1 MANTT
6 TINAPLNDYVNVHR
20 DELIVR
26 ASATFAT
33 LPYIDKMLGVKYQDV
48 VPMLES
54 SVVLKDGSA
63 CGWEPNGA
71 DTISPIIIKD
81 FPVVVQKTFCGKDF
95 RKSFAN
101 YELNWKAGG
110 VEVPFAEAFI
120 NSNLQAISD
129 ELEKLIWNGDTVIGI
144 DGFLKQLDATK
155 KTLAGTTATERIDE
169 VVKGLTDRMLKKG
182 VNVFVSPALFREYIA
197 EQNATCCANRSVID
211 AAVATLSYVGDSRVT
226 IVPVSGLA
234 DAAKVQ
240 IVAATKDA
248 LVYATDIENSENEF
262 RWFSDEKEGTE
273 NLEVLFLAGTAVR
286 YADEA
291 QLYATV
297 SA

>member
-33 LPYIDKMLGVKYQDV
+33 LPYIDKMYGVKYKDTLA
-48 VPMLES
+48 MLES

-63 CGWEPNGA
+63 CGWDPAGS
-71 DTISPIIIKD
+71 DTISPITIED
-81 FPVVVQKTFCGKDF
+81 FPVVIQKTFCGKDF
-95 RKSFAN
+95 RKTFAN

-129 ELEKLIWNGDTVIGI
+129 ELEKLVWNGDTAIGI

-182 VNVFVSPALFREYIA
+182 VNVFVSPALFRQYIA
-197 EQNATCCANRSVID
+197 EQNAECCSNKSTID
-211 AAVATLSYVGDSRVT
+211 AAVATLSYVGDSRVK
-226 IVPVSGLA
+226 IIPVSGLISET
-234 DAAKVQ
+234 KVQ
-240 IVAATKDA
+240 IVAATADA
-248 LVYATDIENSENEF
+248 LVYATDLENSENEF
-262 RWFSDEKEGTE
+262 RWFKDEKDGSE

-291 QLYATV
+291 QLYVNA
-297 SA
+297 

>member
-6 TINAPLNDYVNVHR
+6 TISAPLNDYVNVHR
-20 DELIVR
+20 DELIVK
-26 ASATFAT
+26 ASASFAT
-33 LPYIDKMLGVKYQDV
+33 LPYIDKMYGVKYQDV

-54 SVVLKDGSA
+54 SVVLKDGSS
-63 CGWEPNGA
+63 CGWDSNGA
-71 DTISPIIIKD
+71 DTISPVIIKD

-95 RKSFAN
+95 RKTFAN

-120 NSNLQAISD
+120 NSNLQAISE
-129 ELEKLIWNGDTVIGI
+129 ELEKLVWNGNETIGI
-144 DGFLKQLDATK
+144 DGFLKQLDSTK
-155 KTLAGTTATERIDE
+155 KTLTGTTASERIDE

-182 VNVFVSPALFREYIA
+182 VNVFVSPAFFREYIA
-197 EQNATCCANRSVID
+197 EQNANCCANRSVID
-211 AAVATLSYVGDSRVT
+211 AAVATLSYVGDSRVK
-226 IVPVSGLA
+226 IIPVSGLI
-234 DAAKVQ
+234 DDAKVQ
-240 IVAATKDA
+240 IVAATPDA
-248 LVYATDIENSENEF
+248 LVYATDLENSENEF
-262 RWFSDEKEGTE
+262 RWFRDEKDSSE

-291 QLYATV
+291 QLYV

>member
-6 TINAPLNDYVNVHR
+6 TINTPLDEYVNVHR

-33 LPYIDKMLGVKYQDV
+33 LPHIDKMLAVKYQDV

-54 SVVLKDGSA
+54 TVVFKDGSA
-63 CGWEPNGA
+63 CGWDPNGA

-110 VEVPFAEAFI
+110 VEVPFAEKFI
-120 NSNLQAISD
+120 DSNLQAIAD
-129 ELEKLIWNGDTVIGI
+129 ELEKLVWQGDTVIGI
-144 DGFLKQLDATK
+144 DGFLKQMDGTK
-155 KTLAGTTATERIDE
+155 KTLAGTTAVDRIDE

-182 VNVFVSPALFREYIA
+182 VNIFVSPAFFRQYVSEINA
-197 EQNATCCANRSVID
+197 ECCSNKGIID
-211 AAVATLSYVGDSRVT
+211 AAVATLSYIGDSRIT
-226 IVPVSGLA
+226 IIPVSGLI
-234 DAAKVQ
+234 DGENVK
-240 IVAATKDA
+240 IVAATPDA

-262 RWFSDEKEGTE
+262 RWFRDEKEGTE
-273 NLEVLFLAGTAVR
+273 NLEVLFLAGTGIR

-291 QLYATV
+291 QLYVNA
-297 SA
+297 

>member
-6 TINAPLNDYVNVHR
+6 TINAPLNDYVNVHK
-20 DELIVR
+20 DELIVK

-33 LPYIDKMLGVKYQDV
+33 LPYIDKMYGVKYQDA

-54 SVVLKDGSA
+54 SVVLKDGSS
-63 CGWEPNGA
+63 CGWDPNGA
-71 DTISPIIIKD
+71 DTISPVIIKD

-110 VEVPFAEAFI
+110 VKVPFAEAFI
-120 NSNLQAISD
+120 NSNLQAISE
-129 ELEKLIWNGDTVIGI
+129 ELEKLVWKGNSTIGI
-144 DGFLKQLDATK
+144 DGFLKQLDSK
-155 KTLAGTTATERIDE
+155 KKNFTGTTATERIDE

-182 VNVFVSPALFREYIA
+182 VNVFVSPAFFREYIA
-197 EQNATCCANRSVID
+197 EQNANCCANRSVID

-226 IVPVSGLA
+226 IIPVSGLA

-240 IVAATKDA
+240 IVAATADA
-248 LVYATDIENSENEF
+248 LVYATDLENSENEF
-262 RWFSDEKEGTE
+262 RWFRDEKEGTE

-291 QLYATV
+291 QLYV

>member
-6 TINAPLNDYVNVHR
+6 TINTPLNDYVNVHK

-33 LPYIDKMLGVKYQDV
+33 LPYIDKLYGVKYQDV
-48 VPMLES
+48 LPMLES
-54 SVVLKDGSA
+54 SVVLKDGSS
-63 CGWEPNGA
+63 CGWDPNGA

-129 ELEKLIWNGDTVIGI
+129 ELEKLVWNGDTAIGI

-155 KTLAGTTATERIDE
+155 KTLAGTTATERINE
-169 VVKGLTDRMLKKG
+169 VVKGITDRMLKKG
-182 VNVFVSPALFREYIA
+182 VNVFVSPALFRQYIA
-197 EQNATCCANRSVID
+197 EQNAECCGNKSVID
-211 AAVATLSYVGDSRVT
+211 AAVATLSYVGDSRVK
-226 IVPVSGLA
+226 IIPVSGLINET
-234 DAAKVQ
+234 KVQ
-240 IVAATKDA
+240 IVAATADA

-262 RWFSDEKEGTE
+262 RWFRDEKEGTE

-291 QLYATV
+291 QLYVNA
-297 SA
+297 

>member
-20 DELIVR
+20 DELIVK

-33 LPYIDKMLGVKYQDV
+33 LPYIDKMYGVKYKDTLA
-48 VPMLES
+48 MLDS
-54 SVVLKDGSA
+54 SVVFKDGSA
-63 CGWEPNGA
+63 CGWDPAGS
-71 DTISPIIIKD
+71 DTISPITIQD
-81 FPVVVQKTFCGKDF
+81 FPVVIQKTFCGKDF

-110 VEVPFAEAFI
+110 VKVPFAEAFI
-120 NSNLQAISD
+120 NSNLQAISE
-129 ELEKLIWNGDTVIGI
+129 ELEKLVWKGNSTIGI
-144 DGFLKQLDATK
+144 DGFLKQLDSKK
-155 KTLAGTTATERIDE
+155 KTLTGTTASERIEE

-182 VNVFVSPALFREYIA
+182 VNIFVSPALFREYIA
-197 EQNATCCANRSVID
+197 EQNANCCANRSVID
-211 AAVATLSYVGDSRVT
+211 AAVATLSYVGDSRVK
-226 IVPVSGLA
+226 IIPVSGLI

-240 IVAATKDA
+240 VVAATPDA
-248 LVYATDIENSENEF
+248 LVYATDLENSENEF
-262 RWFSDEKEGTE
+262 RWFRDEKDGSE

-291 QLYATV
+291 QLYV

>member
-20 DELIVR
+20 DELIVK

-48 VPMLES
+48 LPMLES
-54 SVVLKDGSA
+54 SVVLKDGSS
-63 CGWEPNGA
+63 CGWDPNGA

-110 VEVPFAEAFI
+110 VEVPFAEAII

-129 ELEKLIWNGDTVIGI
+129 ELEKLVWNGDTVIGI

-182 VNVFVSPALFREYIA
+182 VNVFVTPALFREYIA
-197 EQNATCCANRSVID
+197 EQNANCCANRSVID
-211 AAVATLSYVGDSRVT
+211 AAVATLSYVGDSRVK
-226 IVPVSGLA
+226 IIPVSGLINET
-234 DAAKVQ
+234 KVQ
-240 IVAATKDA
+240 IVAATADA

-262 RWFSDEKEGTE
+262 RWFRDEKEGTE

-291 QLYATV
+291 QLYVNA
-297 SA
+297 

>member
-6 TINAPLNDYVNVHR
+6 TINAPLNEYVNVHR

-33 LPYIDKMLGVKYQDV
+33 LPYIDKMLGVKYKDTLA
-48 VPMLES
+48 MLES
-54 SVVLKDGSA
+54 SVVFKDGSA
-63 CGWEPNGA
+63 CGWDPAGS
-71 DTISPIIIKD
+71 DTISPITIED
-81 FPVVVQKTFCGKDF
+81 FPVVIQKTFCGKDF

-101 YELNWKAGG
+101 YELNWKAGS

-129 ELEKLIWNGDTVIGI
+129 ELEKLVWKGNVSIGI
-144 DGFLKQLDATK
+144 DGFLKQLDTTK
-155 KTLAGTTATERIDE
+155 KTFTGTTATERIDE

-182 VNVFVSPALFREYIA
+182 VNIFVSPALFREYIA
-197 EQNATCCANRSVID
+197 EQNAECCYNKSIID
-211 AAVATLSYVGDSRVT
+211 AAVATLSYVGDSRVK
-226 IVPVSGLA
+226 IIPVSGLI
-234 DAAKVQ
+234 DDAKVQ
-240 IVAATKDA
+240 VVAATPDA
-248 LVYATDIENSENEF
+248 LVYATDLENSENEF
-262 RWFSDEKEGTE
+262 RWFRDEKDGSE

-291 QLYATV
+291 QLYV

>member
-6 TINAPLNDYVNVHR
+6 TINAPLNEYVNVHR

-54 SVVLKDGSA
+54 TVVLKDGSA
-63 CGWEPNGA
+63 CGWDPNGA

-129 ELEKLIWNGDTVIGI
+129 ELEKLVWKGDTAIGI
-144 DGFLKQLDATK
+144 DGFLKQLDGTK

-169 VVKGLTDRMLKKG
+169 VVKGLTDGMLKKG
-182 VNVFVSPALFREYIA
+182 VNIFVSPALFREYIA
-197 EQNATCCANRSVID
+197 EQNANCCANRSIID
-211 AAVATLSYVGDSRVT
+211 AAVATLSYVGDSRVK
-226 IVPVSGLA
+226 IIPVSGLI
-234 DAAKVQ
+234 DESKVQ
-240 IVAATKDA
+240 IVAATPDA

-262 RWFSDEKEGTE
+262 RWFRDEKEGTE
-273 NLEVLFLAGTAVR
+273 NLEVLFLAGTGIR

-291 QLYATV
+291 QLYVNA
-297 SA
+297 

>member
-6 TINAPLNDYVNVHR
+6 NINAPLNEYVNVHR
-20 DELIVR
+20 DELIVK

-33 LPYIDKMLGVKYQDV
+33 LPYIDKMLAVKYQDI

-63 CGWEPNGA
+63 CGWDPDGA
-71 DTISPIIIKD
+71 DTISPIVIKD
-81 FPVVVQKTFCGKDF
+81 FPVVVQKSFCGKDF

-129 ELEKLIWNGDTVIGI
+129 ELEKLVWKGDVAIGI
-144 DGFLKQLDATK
+144 DGFLKQLDTTK
-155 KTLAGTTATERIDE
+155 KTFTGTTATERIDE

-182 VNVFVSPALFREYIA
+182 VNIFVSPALFREYIA
-197 EQNATCCANRSVID
+197 EQNAECCFTKGIID
-211 AAVATLSYVGDSRVT
+211 AAVATLSYVGDSRVK
-226 IVPVSGLA
+226 IIPVSGLI
-234 DAAKVQ
+234 DASNVQ
-240 IVAATKDA
+240 VVAATPDA

-262 RWFSDEKEGTE
+262 RWFRDEKEGTE

-291 QLYATV
+291 QLYV

>member
-54 SVVLKDGSA
+54 SVVLKDGSS
-63 CGWEPNGA
+63 CGWDPDGA

-129 ELEKLIWNGDTVIGI
+129 ELEALVWKGNTTIGI
-144 DGFLKQLDATK
+144 DGFLKQMDTTK
-155 KTLAGTTATERIDE
+155 KTLTGTTATERIDE

-182 VNVFVSPALFREYIA
+182 VNVFVSPALFRQYIA
-197 EQNATCCANRSVID
+197 EKNAECCANKPVID
-211 AAVATLSYVGDSRVT
+211 AAVATLSYVGDSRVK
-226 IVPVSGLA
+226 IIPVSGLI
-234 DAAKVQ
+234 DEAKVQ
-240 IVAATKDA
+240 IVAATPDA

-262 RWFSDEKEGTE
+262 RWFRDEKEGTE
-273 NLEVLFLAGTAVR
+273 NLEVLFLAGTAIR

-291 QLYATV
+291 QLYVNA
-297 SA
+297 

>member
-6 TINAPLNDYVNVHR
+6 TINAPLNEYVNVHR

-54 SVVLKDGSA
+54 TVVLKDGSA
-63 CGWEPNGA
+63 CGWDPNGA

-129 ELEKLIWNGDTVIGI
+129 ELEKLVWKGDTAIGI

-169 VVKGLTDRMLKKG
+169 VVKGLTDGMLKKG
-182 VNVFVSPALFREYIA
+182 VNIFVSPALFREYIA
-197 EQNATCCANRSVID
+197 EQNANCCANRSIID
-211 AAVATLSYVGDSRVT
+211 AAVATLSYVGDSRVK
-226 IVPVSGLA
+226 IIPVSGLI
-234 DAAKVQ
+234 DETKVQ
-240 IVAATKDA
+240 IVAATPDA

-262 RWFSDEKEGTE
+262 RWFRDEKDGTE
-273 NLEVLFLAGTAVR
+273 NLEVLFLAGTGIR

-291 QLYATV
+291 QLYVNA
-297 SA
+297 

>member
-33 LPYIDKMLGVKYQDV
+33 LPYIDKMYGVKYKDTLA
-48 VPMLES
+48 MLES

-63 CGWEPNGA
+63 CGWDPAGS
-71 DTISPIIIKD
+71 DTISPITIED
-81 FPVVVQKTFCGKDF
+81 FPVVIQKTFCGKDF
-95 RKSFAN
+95 RKTFAN

-129 ELEKLIWNGDTVIGI
+129 ELEKLVWSGDTAIGI
-144 DGFLKQLDATK
+144 DGFLKQLDGTK
-155 KTLAGTTATERIDE
+155 KTLTGTTATERIDE

-182 VNVFVSPALFREYIA
+182 VNVFVTPALFRQYIA
-197 EQNATCCANRSVID
+197 EQNAECCGNKSVID
-211 AAVATLSYVGDSRVT
+211 AAVATLSYVGDSRVK
-226 IVPVSGLA
+226 IIPVSGLISET
-234 DAAKVQ
+234 KVQ
-240 IVAATKDA
+240 IVAATADA
-248 LVYATDIENSENEF
+248 LVYATDLENSENEF
-262 RWFSDEKEGTE
+262 RWFKDEKDGSE

-291 QLYATV
+291 QLYVNA
-297 SA
+297 

>member
-6 TINAPLNDYVNVHR
+6 TINAPLNDYVNVHK

-33 LPYIDKMLGVKYQDV
+33 LPYIDKMFGVKYQDV
-48 VPMLES
+48 LPMLES
-54 SVVLKDGSA
+54 SVVLKDGSS
-63 CGWEPNGA
+63 CGWDPNGA

-120 NSNLQAISD
+120 NSNLQAIAD
-129 ELEKLIWNGDTVIGI
+129 ELEKLVWNGDVTIGI
-144 DGFLKQLDATK
+144 DGFLKQLDTTK

-182 VNVFVSPALFREYIA
+182 VNVFVSPALFRQYIA
-197 EQNATCCANRSVID
+197 EQNAECCGNKSVID
-211 AAVATLSYVGDSRVT
+211 AAVATLSYVGDSRVK
-226 IVPVSGLA
+226 IIPVSGLINET
-234 DAAKVQ
+234 KVQ
-240 IVAATKDA
+240 IVAATADA

-262 RWFSDEKEGTE
+262 RWFRDEKEGTE

-291 QLYATV
+291 QLYVNA
-297 SA
+297 

>member
-1 MANTT
+1 MANIT
-6 TINAPLNDYVNVHR
+6 TINAPLNDYVNVHK
-20 DELIVR
+20 DELIVK

-33 LPYIDKMLGVKYQDV
+33 LPYIDKMYGVKYKDV
-48 VPMLES
+48 LPMLES

-63 CGWEPNGA
+63 CGWDPAGS
-71 DTISPIIIKD
+71 DTISPITIQD
-81 FPVVVQKTFCGKDF
+81 FPVVIQKTFCGKDF
-95 RKSFAN
+95 RKTFAN

-110 VEVPFAEAFI
+110 VKVPFAEAFI
-120 NSNLQAISD
+120 NSNLQAISE
-129 ELEKLIWNGDTVIGI
+129 ELEKLVWKGNSSIGI
-144 DGFLKQLDATK
+144 DGFLKQLDSTK
-155 KTLAGTTATERIDE
+155 KTFTGTTATERIDE

-182 VNVFVSPALFREYIA
+182 VNIFVSPAFFREYIA
-197 EQNATCCANRSVID
+197 EQNVNCCANRSVID

-248 LVYATDIENSENEF
+248 LVYATDLENSENEF
-262 RWFSDEKEGTE
+262 RWFKDEKDGSE

-291 QLYATV
+291 QLYV

>member
-20 DELIVR
+20 DELIVK

-33 LPYIDKMLGVKYQDV
+33 LPYIDKMYGVKYKDTLA
-48 VPMLES
+48 MLDS
-54 SVVLKDGSA
+54 SVVFKDGSA
-63 CGWEPNGA
+63 CGWDPAGS
-71 DTISPIIIKD
+71 DTISPITLQD
-81 FPVVVQKTFCGKDF
+81 FPVVIQKTFCGKDF

-110 VEVPFAEAFI
+110 VKVPFAEAFI
-120 NSNLQAISD
+120 NSNLQAISE
-129 ELEKLIWNGDTVIGI
+129 ELEKLVWKGNSTIGI
-144 DGFLKQLDATK
+144 DGFLKQLDSTK
-155 KTLAGTTATERIDE
+155 KTFTGTTASERIEE

-182 VNVFVSPALFREYIA
+182 VNIFVSPALFREYIA
-197 EQNATCCANRSVID
+197 EQNANCCANRSVID
-211 AAVATLSYVGDSRVT
+211 AAVATLSYVGDSRVK
-226 IVPVSGLA
+226 IIPVSGLI

-240 IVAATKDA
+240 VVAATPDA
-248 LVYATDIENSENEF
+248 LVYATDLENSENEF

-291 QLYATV
+291 QLYV

>member
-20 DELIVR
+20 DELIVK

-33 LPYIDKMLGVKYQDV
+33 LPYIDKMYGVKYQDV

-63 CGWEPNGA
+63 CGWDPNGA

-110 VEVPFAEAFI
+110 VKVPFAEAFI
-120 NSNLQAISD
+120 NSNLQAISE
-129 ELEKLIWNGDTVIGI
+129 ELEKLVWKGNSTIGI
-144 DGFLKQLDATK
+144 DGFLKQLDSKK
-155 KTLAGTTATERIDE
+155 KTLTGTTASERIEE

-182 VNVFVSPALFREYIA
+182 VNIFVSPALFREYIA
-197 EQNATCCANRSVID
+197 EQNANCCANRSVID
-211 AAVATLSYVGDSRVT
+211 AAVATLSYVGDSRVK
-226 IVPVSGLA
+226 IIPVSGLI

-240 IVAATKDA
+240 VVAATPDA
-248 LVYATDIENSENEF
+248 LVYATDLENSENEF
-262 RWFSDEKEGTE
+262 RWFRDEKDGSE

-291 QLYATV
+291 QLYV

>member
-6 TINAPLNDYVNVHR
+6 TINTPLNEYVNVHR

-48 VPMLES
+48 VPMLTS
-54 SVVLKDGSA
+54 TVNFKDGSS
-63 CGWEPNGA
+63 CGWDPNGE

-129 ELEKLIWNGDTVIGI
+129 ELEKLVWKGDTAIGI

-155 KTLAGTTATERIDE
+155 KTLAGTTATDRIDE
-169 VVKGLTDRMLKKG
+169 VVKGLTDGMLKKG
-182 VNVFVSPALFREYIA
+182 VNIFVTPALFREYIA
-197 EQNATCCANRSVID
+197 EQNANCCANRSIID
-211 AAVATLSYVGDSRVT
+211 AAVATLSYVGDSRVK
-226 IVPVSGLA
+226 IIPVSGLI
-234 DAAKVQ
+234 DEAKVQ
-240 IVAATKDA
+240 IVAATPDA

-262 RWFSDEKEGTE
+262 RWFRDEKEGTE
-273 NLEVLFLAGTAVR
+273 NLEVLFLAGTAIR

-291 QLYATV
+291 QLYV

>member
-1 MANTT
+1 MPNTT
-6 TINAPLNDYVNVHR
+6 TINAPLNEYVNVHR

-33 LPYIDKMLGVKYQDV
+33 LPYIDRMLGVKYQDV

-54 SVVLKDGSA
+54 SVVLKDGSS
-63 CGWEPNGA
+63 CGWDPNGA

-129 ELEKLIWNGDTVIGI
+129 ELEKLVWNGDTVIGI

-182 VNVFVSPALFREYIA
+182 VNVFVTPALFRQYIA
-197 EQNATCCANRSVID
+197 EQNAECCANKPTID
-211 AAVATLSYVGDSRVT
+211 AAVATLSYVGDSRVK
-226 IVPVSGLA
+226 IIPVSGLINET
-234 DAAKVQ
+234 KVQ
-240 IVAATKDA
+240 IVAATADA

-262 RWFSDEKEGTE
+262 RWFRDEKEGTE

-291 QLYATV
+291 QLYVNA
-297 SA
+297 

>member
-6 TINAPLNDYVNVHR
+6 NINAPLNEYVNVHR
-20 DELIVR
+20 DELIVK

-33 LPYIDKMLGVKYQDV
+33 LPYIDKMLGVKFQDV
-48 VPMLES
+48 LPMLES
-54 SVVLKDGSA
+54 SVVLKDGSS
-63 CGWEPNGA
+63 CGWDPNGA
-71 DTISPIIIKD
+71 DTLSPIIIKD
-81 FPVVVQKTFCGKDF
+81 FPVVIQKTFCGKDF

-110 VEVPFAEAFI
+110 VKVPFAEAFI
-120 NSNLQAISD
+120 NSNLQAISE
-129 ELEKLIWNGDTVIGI
+129 ELEKLVWKGNSSIGI
-144 DGFLKQLDATK
+144 DGFLKQLDTAK
-155 KTLAGTTATERIDE
+155 KTFTGTTATERIDE

-182 VNVFVSPALFREYIA
+182 VNVFVSPALFRQYIA
-197 EQNATCCANRSVID
+197 EQNANCCANRSVID

-234 DAAKVQ
+234 DASKVQ

-248 LVYATDIENSENEF
+248 LVYATDLENSENEF
-262 RWFSDEKEGTE
+262 RWFKDEKDGSE

-291 QLYATV
+291 QLYV

>member
-6 TINAPLNDYVNVHR
+6 NINAPLNEYVNVHR
-20 DELIVR
+20 DELIVK

-33 LPYIDKMLGVKYQDV
+33 LPYIDKMLAVKYQDI

-54 SVVLKDGSA
+54 SVVLKDGSS
-63 CGWEPNGA
+63 CGWNPDGA
-71 DTISPIIIKD
+71 DTISPIVIKD
-81 FPVVVQKTFCGKDF
+81 FPVVVQKSFCGKDF

-129 ELEKLIWNGDTVIGI
+129 ELEKLVWKGNVSIGI
-144 DGFLKQLDATK
+144 DGFLKQLDTTK
-155 KTLAGTTATERIDE
+155 KTFTGTTATERIDE
-169 VVKGLTDRMLKKG
+169 VVKGLSDRMLKKG
-182 VNVFVSPALFREYIA
+182 VNIFVSPAFFRQYIA
-197 EQNATCCANRSVID
+197 EQNAECCSAKGIID
-211 AAVATLSYVGDSRVT
+211 AAVATLSYVGDSRVK
-226 IVPVSGLA
+226 IIPVSGLI
-234 DAAKVQ
+234 DDSKVQ
-240 IVAATKDA
+240 VVAATPDA

-262 RWFSDEKEGTE
+262 RWFRDEKEGTE

-291 QLYATV
+291 QLYV

>member
-6 TINAPLNDYVNVHR
+6 TINAPLNEYVNVHR

-33 LPYIDKMLGVKYQDV
+33 LPHIDKMLAVKYQDV

-63 CGWEPNGA
+63 CGWDPNGA

-95 RKSFAN
+95 RKTYAN

-110 VEVPFAEAFI
+110 VEVPFAEKFI
-120 NSNLQAISD
+120 DSNLQAIAD
-129 ELEKLIWNGDTVIGI
+129 ELEKLVWQGDTVIGI
-144 DGFLKQLDATK
+144 DGFLKQMDGTK
-155 KTLAGTTATERIDE
+155 KTLVGTTAVDRIDE

-182 VNVFVSPALFREYIA
+182 VNIFVSPSFFRQYIHEINA
-197 EQNATCCANRSVID
+197 ECCSNKGVID
-211 AAVATLSYVGDSRVT
+211 AAVATLSYIGDSRIT
-226 IVPVSGLA
+226 IIPVSGLI
-234 DAAKVQ
+234 DGENVK

-262 RWFSDEKEGTE
+262 RWFRDEKEGTE
-273 NLEVLFLAGTAVR
+273 NLEVLFLAGTAIR

-291 QLYATV
+291 QLYVNA
-297 SA
+297 

>member
-6 TINAPLNDYVNVHR
+6 TINAPLNEYVNVHK
-20 DELIVR
+20 DELIVK

-33 LPYIDKMLGVKYQDV
+33 LPYIDKMYGVKYQDV

-63 CGWEPNGA
+63 CGWDPDGA

-110 VEVPFAEAFI
+110 VKVPFAEAFI

-129 ELEKLIWNGDTVIGI
+129 ELEKLVWNGDTVIGI

-155 KTLAGTTATERIDE
+155 KTFAGTTATERIDE

-197 EQNATCCANRSVID
+197 EQNANCCANRSVID

-248 LVYATDIENSENEF
+248 LVYATDLENSENEF
-262 RWFSDEKEGTE
+262 RWFRDEKEGTE

-291 QLYATV
+291 QLYVNA
-297 SA
+297 

>member
-54 SVVLKDGSA
+54 SVVLKDGSS
-63 CGWEPNGA
+63 CGWDPDGA

-129 ELEKLIWNGDTVIGI
+129 ELETLVWKGSTTIGI
-144 DGFLKQLDATK
+144 DGFLKQLDGAK

-182 VNVFVSPALFREYIA
+182 VNVFVSPALFRQYIA
-197 EQNATCCANRSVID
+197 EKNAECCANKPVID
-211 AAVATLSYVGDSRVT
+211 AAVATLSYVGDSRVK
-226 IVPVSGLA
+226 IIPVSGLI
-234 DAAKVQ
+234 DETKVQ
-240 IVAATKDA
+240 IVAATADA

-262 RWFSDEKEGTE
+262 RWFRDEKEGTE
-273 NLEVLFLAGTAVR
+273 NLEVLFLAGTAIR

-291 QLYATV
+291 QLYVNA
-297 SA
+297 

>member
-6 TINAPLNDYVNVHR
+6 TINAPLNDYVNVHK
-20 DELIVR
+20 DELIVK

-33 LPYIDKMLGVKYQDV
+33 LPYIDKMYGVKYKDTLA
-48 VPMLES
+48 MLES

-63 CGWEPNGA
+63 CGWDPAGS
-71 DTISPIIIKD
+71 DTISPITIED
-81 FPVVVQKTFCGKDF
+81 FPVVIQKTFCGKDF

-120 NSNLQAISD
+120 NSNLQAISE
-129 ELEKLIWNGDTVIGI
+129 ELEKLVWKGDNTIGI
-144 DGFLKQLDATK
+144 DGFLKQLDSKK
-155 KTLAGTTATERIDE
+155 KTLTGTTASERIDE

-182 VNVFVSPALFREYIA
+182 VNVFVSPAFFREYIA
-197 EQNATCCANRSVID
+197 EQNANCCANRSVID

-226 IVPVSGLA
+226 IVPVSGLI
-234 DAAKVQ
+234 DDTKVQ

-248 LVYATDIENSENEF
+248 LVYATDLENSENEF
-262 RWFSDEKEGTE
+262 RWFRDEKDGSE

-291 QLYATV
+291 QLYV

>member
-6 TINAPLNDYVNVHR
+6 TINSPLNEYVNVHR
-20 DELIVR
+20 DELIVK

-33 LPYIDKMLGVKYQDV
+33 LPYIDKMLGVKYHDV

-63 CGWEPNGA
+63 CGWDPEGA
-71 DTISPIIIKD
+71 DTISPIVIKD
-81 FPVVVQKTFCGKDF
+81 FPVVVQKSFCGKDF

-129 ELEKLIWNGDTVIGI
+129 ELEKLVWKGNESIGI
-144 DGFLKQLDATK
+144 DGFLKQLDTTK
-155 KTLAGTTATERIDE
+155 KTFTGTTATERIDE

-182 VNVFVSPALFREYIA
+182 VNIFVSPALFREYIA
-197 EQNATCCANRSVID
+197 EQNANCCANRSVID
-211 AAVATLSYVGDSRVT
+211 AAVATLSYVGDSRVK
-226 IVPVSGLA
+226 IIPVSGLI
-234 DAAKVQ
+234 DASKVQ
-240 IVAATKDA
+240 VVAATPDA

-262 RWFSDEKEGTE
+262 RWFRDEKEGTE

-291 QLYATV
+291 QLYV

>member
-20 DELIVR
+20 DELIVK

-33 LPYIDKMLGVKYQDV
+33 LPYIDKMYGVKYKDIL
-48 VPMLES
+48 PMLES

-63 CGWEPNGA
+63 CGWDPAGS
-71 DTISPIIIKD
+71 DTISPITIQD
-81 FPVVVQKTFCGKDF
+81 FPVVIQKTFCGKDF
-95 RKSFAN
+95 RKTFAN

-120 NSNLQAISD
+120 NSNLQAISE
-129 ELEKLIWNGDTVIGI
+129 ELEKLVWKGNSTIGI
-144 DGFLKQLDATK
+144 DGFLKQLDSTK
-155 KTLAGTTATERIDE
+155 KTFTGTTATERIDE

-182 VNVFVSPALFREYIA
+182 VNIFVSPAFFREYIA
-197 EQNATCCANRSVID
+197 EQNANCCANRSVID

-226 IVPVSGLA
+226 IIPVSGIA

-248 LVYATDIENSENEF
+248 LVYATDLENSENEF
-262 RWFSDEKEGTE
+262 RWFSDGKEGTE

-291 QLYATV
+291 QLYV